1 MTRVLKCVY
10 YEIDTNF
17 TVSNYYKMVSMLSN
31 PIVKA
36 KVKGL
41 LKVLPFNAIR
51 SLDNKSV
58 FSIYRLYDYM

>member
-1 MTRVLKCVY
+1 MTHVIKCVY
-10 YEIDTNF
+10 NEIDNRF

-51 SLDNKSV
+51 SLHNRSAFDIHN
-58 FSIYRLYDYM
+58 LYDYM